1 MANNQTV
8 ERMALQNRMAQESE
22 AMQARV
28 QQMFDPRNYQTVEEE
43 TASREWQNALRRVR
57 RAAAKELHSIHKER
71 GGDGLMVI
79 NERYNCLVGGEG
91 YTLSLEDVAEM
102 FGVTI

>member
-1 MANNQTV
+1 MSNNQTM
-8 ERMALQNRMAQESE
+8 ERMALQNRTAQESE
-22 AMQARV
+22 AMQERV
-28 QQMFDPRNYQTVEEE
+28 RQMFDPRNYQTVEEE
-43 TASREWQNALRRVR
+43 TASREWKNALRRIR